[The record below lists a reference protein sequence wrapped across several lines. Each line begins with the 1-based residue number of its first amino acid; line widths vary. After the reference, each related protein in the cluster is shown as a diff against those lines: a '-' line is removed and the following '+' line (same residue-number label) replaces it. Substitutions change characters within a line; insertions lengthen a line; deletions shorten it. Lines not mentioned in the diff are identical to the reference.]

1 MALYR
6 DFTSQE
12 QIDEQYR
19 IDVIETDF
27 LESIT
32 RHADRGAATRDALP
46 HRLGLR
52 YGPTRDEN
60 LDFFPAARPGAPLF
74 VFIHGG
80 YWHAPNSSLDF
91 SLVAA
96 APASA
101 GIATAVVNYSL
112 APKVTIDEITRQNR
126 AAIAWLVSN
135 ADELGIDASRIVVA
149 GHSAGGQQVAQLML
163 TDWEGD
169 YGLPADTIHAGV
181 AISGLFDLEP
191 FPYSW
196 LAPRLL
202 FTHETVV
209 RESPLRHV
217 RPVPGTL
224 LLTYGAQE
232 TAEFARQTAEFFDAW
247 QAAGNRGE
255 VFQVEGA
262 AHMRAFEGYGDPASD
277 LWRRTAELF
286 G

>member
-6 DFTSQE
+6 DFDSQE
-12 QIDEQYR
+12 QIDDQYR
-19 IDVIETDF
+19 IDAIEPDF

-32 RHADRGAATRDALP
+32 RHAERGAATREALP

-52 YGPTRDEN
+52 YGPTVDET
-60 LDFFPAARPGAPLF
+60 LDFFPAAQPGAPLF

-91 SLVAA
+91 SLVAT
-96 APASA
+96 APAVA
-101 GIATAVVNYSL
+101 GIATAVINYSL

-126 AAIAWLVSN
+126 AAIVWLVAH
-135 ADELGIDASRIVVA
+135 ADELGIDATRVVVA

-163 TDWEGD
+163 TDWEGE

-202 FTHETVV
+202 LTHETVV

-217 RPVPGTL
+217 RRVPGRL
-224 LLTYGAQE
+224 LLTHGARE
-232 TAEFARQTAEFFDAW
+232 TPEFARQTAEFFEAW
-247 QAAGNRGE
+247 RAAGNEGE
-255 VFQVEGA
+255 VFLVEDA
-262 AHMRAFEGYGDPASD
+262 AHMHAFEGYGDPASD
-277 LWRRTAELF
+277 IWRRTAELF

>member
-1 MALYR
+1 MRLYR
-6 DFTSQE
+6 EFTSQE
-12 QIDEQYR
+12 EIDAQYR
-19 IDVIETDF
+19 IDAIEPGFIDA
-27 LESIT
+27 IG
-32 RHADRGAATRDALP
+32 RHAERGKQTRDALP

-60 LDFFPAARPGAPLF
+60 LDFFPAGDGSAPLL

-91 SLVAA
+91 SLVAN

-126 AAIAWLVSN
+126 AAIAWLVAH
-135 ADELGIDASRIVVA
+135 ADELGVDARKIVVA

-163 TDWEGD
+163 TDWEGE

-181 AISGLFDLEP
+181 AISGLFDLGP

-202 FTHETVV
+202 FTHETVR
-209 RESPLRHV
+209 RESPLHHV
-217 RPVPGTL
+217 RPVLGRL
-224 LLTYGAQE
+224 LITYGADE
-232 TAEFARQTAEFFDAW
+232 TAEFARQSAEFYQAW
-247 QAAGNRGE
+247 TNVGNAAELFE
-255 VFQVEGA
+255 VAGS
-262 AHMRAFEGYGDPASD
+262 AHMKAFEGYGDPKSD
-277 LWRRTAELF
+277 LWRRTAQLF
-286 G
+286 

>member
-6 DFTSQE
+6 DFVSQE
-12 QIDEQYR
+12 EIDEQYR
-19 IDVIETDF
+19 IDAIEPGF
-27 LESIT
+27 PESLR
-32 RHADRGAATRDALP
+32 RHEERSREARAAIP

-60 LDFFPAARPGAPLF
+60 LDFFPAPAAGSPLL

-91 SLVAA
+91 SLVAT
-96 APASA
+96 APHEA
-101 GIATAVVNYSL
+101 GFAVAVVNYSL

-126 AAIAWLVSN
+126 AAIAWLAGN
-135 ADELGIDASRIVVA
+135 ADELGFDPDRIVVA

-163 TDWEGD
+163 TDWERE
-169 YGLPADTIHAGV
+169 YGLPRDTIRGGA

-202 FTHETVV
+202 LTHETVV

-217 RPVPGTL
+217 RTVPGRL
-224 LLTYGAQE
+224 LLTYGEHE
-232 TAEFARQTAEFFDAW
+232 TAEFARQTEEFFDAW
-247 QAAGNRGE
+247 KSAGNAAE
-255 VFQVEGA
+255 VFVTAEAG
-262 AHMRAFEGYGDPASD
+262 HMRAFEGYGDPRSE
-277 LWRRTAELF
+277 LWRRTAALLE
-286 G
+286 